1 MRQISGDLNR
11 ASPQSARSGGA
22 ASSTAADYDL
32 WQPGDMAISLE
43 PEFYSAALVS
53 GLHLHQQRHSYE
65 RKAAECFFTLGMLA
79 VACMQCLTVFGM
91 ASYLGE
97 KDNGYMDEFKLG
109 TGLFVTGGVS
119 LSVGH
124 VQDLCGTFN
133 HIGLNK
139 LTGSGSLTM
148 PDGTEFAGTPAMPTF
163 HSYKM
168 PSGSWN
174 FHSIGKDESYI
185 DKQLRVVHGADW
197 TSIVAWQDLLI
208 SFQQFRVDFGVLF
221 VIMVGWLWY
230 HVLFE
235 LRKIVKFVFVL
246 HSLYDKGLVTN
257 TKQTTTIDPDSG
269 SITITNLT
277 LNAFLIGYLCV
288 VCRLLV
294 SMMML
299 IWGTS
304 LLAASW
310 NKLSLVLNSLAIGI
324 VFELDVIIAYA
335 VIDHNTMQRIETIQ
349 PIRTTRE
356 FRYIGDILFSILM
369 LVGVFCGAL
378 LVRVWQVGNHSHQ
391 LQNAAALCLFAGPAP
406 QMQHAIDLTPYPV
419 LAPVPGFC
427 ESLLSMTCA
436 PHVSGPG
443 GNHGPCLITDENIFH
458 DKSLMMYADDHL
470 FEDMYDVNG
479 TRRSMKA
486 WGGPQS
492 KLLTTKTWEND
503 KHLNLFRRVCMQLYQ
518 PQGALDRRVVDPS
531 VGLTMHSAPFYCPRE
546 RLFEAVFGK
555 AEKDFKQ
562 WSASFDLSAD
572 AIVAALDRC
581 HESPPLT
588 KVKPQVDHIK
598 VDNKHSQISIGAPS
612 PAPAPAPAVD
622 VAAVPA
628 STNLLRAT
636 HHRRVHHE
644 LYQHKIQ
651 RSL

>member
-1 MRQISGDLNR
+1 VDESE
-11 ASPQSARSGGA
+11 
-22 ASSTAADYDL
+22 L

-53 GLHLHQQRHSYE
+53 GLHLHQSRQPYE
-65 RKAAECFFTLGMLA
+65 RVCGECFFTLGMLA
-79 VACMQCLTVFGM
+79 VAVMQCLTVFGM

-109 TGLFVTGGVS
+109 TGLFVTGDVS
-119 LSVGH
+119 LGMEH
-124 VQDLCGTFN
+124 VRDLCGTFN

-148 PDGTEFAGTPAMPTF
+148 PDGTEFAGTPAMSTF

-174 FHSIGKDESYI
+174 FHSIGKEESYI

-197 TSIVAWQDLLI
+197 TSIAAWMDLLI

-235 LRKIVKFVFVL
+235 FRKIVKFVFVL
-246 HSLYDKGLVTN
+246 NSLHDKGLVTA
-257 TKQTTTIDPDSG
+257 TKQTTRLDPDSG
-269 SITITNLT
+269 SIEITNLT
-277 LNAFLIGYLCV
+277 LNALLIGWLCV

-294 SMMML
+294 STMML

-335 VIDHNTMQRIETIQ
+335 VIDHNTMQRIETLA

-356 FRYIGDILFSILM
+356 FSTRYLGDILFSILM

-378 LVRVWQVGNHSHQ
+378 LVRVWQVSNHGHQ

-406 QMQHAIDLTPYPV
+406 QMQHAV

-443 GNHGPCLITDENIFH
+443 SKHGPCLITDENIFH

-470 FEDMYDVNG
+470 FKDMYDVNG
-479 TRRSMKA
+479 TRRSMNN

-503 KHLNLFRRVCMQLYQ
+503 KNLNLFRRVCMQMYQ
-518 PQGALDRRVVDPS
+518 PQGALDRRVVDPN

-555 AEKDFKQ
+555 AEKDFKK
-562 WSASFDLSAD
+562 WSGTFDLNAD
-572 AIVAALDRC
+572 AIVAALDHC
-581 HESPPLT
+581 HDSPPVAA
-588 KVKPQVDHIK
+588 VKPQVDK
-598 VDNKHSQISIGAPS
+598 TQSQTSMATGGAPS
-612 PAPAPAPAVD
+612 PSRPLPVAQPMAPAPAPVAAVD

-636 HHRRVHHE
+636 HLRTHHRRVHRE
-644 LYQHKIQ
+644 LYHRKIQ